1 MGLLNAARPDCARF
15 VGGCVRNALMGSS
28 VSDIDIATQLTPDR
42 VSDILL
48 ADGVAVH
55 RTGIE
60 HGTLTAVAD
69 GTVFEITTLR
79 RDVSTDGRRATV
91 VFSEDWLE
99 DAQRRDF
106 RFNALYADIEGRV
119 HDPLDG
125 GLDDIATRS
134 VVFIGDAE
142 QRLRED
148 YLRILRFFRFYAT
161 YGQGEPDP
169 AGVLAC
175 GKLREGLYQISAE
188 RVWTEL
194 KKLLSAPDP
203 RASINA
209 MLRAGV
215 LEIILPDMAGLG
227 LLDVVVA
234 QDLEHGLTPDPM
246 IRLMSLYS
254 KDPDLMERLAA
265 DLRMSNAERR
275 RLVSAADDQT
285 DLSHV
290 LQEAEFRRILFR
302 LGEQTFHD
310 RARLVW
316 AARPD
321 IASPAYWKALMDE
334 MSEWTRP
341 LLPISG
347 EDVIAIGVTP
357 GPQVGEVLREVET
370 WWVDSDFPEDVAVI
384 ARQMKDIALNKP
396 RGG

>member
-1 MGLLNAARPDCARF
+1 
-15 VGGCVRNALMGSS
+15 
-28 VSDIDIATQLTPDR
+28 
-42 VSDILL
+42 
-48 ADGVAVH
+48 
-55 RTGIE
+55 
-60 HGTLTAVAD
+60 
-69 GTVFEITTLR
+69 
-79 RDVSTDGRRATV
+79 
-91 VFSEDWLE
+91 
-99 DAQRRDF
+99 
-106 RFNALYADIEGRV
+106 
-119 HDPLDG
+119 
-125 GLDDIATRS
+125 
-134 VVFIGDAE
+134 
-142 QRLRED
+142 
-148 YLRILRFFRFYAT
+148 
-161 YGQGEPDP
+161 
-169 AGVLAC
+169 
-175 GKLREGLYQISAE
+175 
-188 RVWTEL
+188 
-194 KKLLSAPDP
+194 
-203 RASINA
+203 
-209 MLRAGV
+209 
-215 LEIILPDMAGLG
+215 
-227 LLDVVVA
+227 
-234 QDLEHGLTPDPM
+234 
-246 IRLMSLYS
+246 
-254 KDPDLMERLAA
+254 MERLAA